1 LRKQVAEPK
10 QQEPAPPSRAH
21 VHLQWVLGSLL
32 EPFTSTWPSFKN
44 IPKRRWYK
52 MNLVLSKRKFLA
64 SACLLAGLLAFISI
78 GAGAQILT
86 PSHPPDWAQWG
97 LNPQHTL
104 FDSGVIGQPL
114 NQNIVNL
121 IYDFNVAAEQ
131 ADPNN
136 AGGLLVHYQV
146 PLVDGND
153 AYIESKDGTY
163 SNGTYSTQK
172 WHQNK
177 YSWQGGTLVKQ
188 WTFNTDWFAPGSSSL
203 FWEPVYHAALANG
216 FLYDPGQ
223 GGTIFKI
230 NKSTGAVVKRIN
242 PFGTTVNPNTFTASP
257 ITVDSSGNLYY
268 NVVQVTQNNP
278 TGFLADDVVGSWL
291 VKVTPSDVITKVS
304 YSTLLSQAVIKGE
317 AIPPANGRCNVSFSA
332 NQLPWPPQPN
342 SNPPT
347 TPCGTQRAALNIA
360 PAIAPNGTI
369 YTISKAHL
377 VTRYNYLLAVNA
389 NLTGKWAASFR
400 GRLNDGCGVSEPI
413 GNPGGAGANGGCN
426 SGATF
431 GVDPGTNEPPP
442 ARVLDDSSST
452 PTVAPD
458 GSIYYGSYSAYNYAQ
473 GHMLH
478 FSANGDFLN
487 SFFFGWDNTP
497 AIFPHGGTYSVIF
510 KNNHY
515 PGGTYCIDP
524 NWCPAPRTNA
534 DLLGP
539 ESYFVTQFD
548 PNLNT
553 EWTFQN
559 TNHQSCTRNPDG
571 TITCVSDHPNGFEWC
586 VNAAVVDANGVVY
599 ANSEDGNLYAI
610 GQGGTLVQNIFQQLA
625 LGAAYTPASMDGSG
639 RIYSQND
646 GHLFVVG
653 R

>member
-1 LRKQVAEPK
+1 
-10 QQEPAPPSRAH
+10 
-21 VHLQWVLGSLL
+21 
-32 EPFTSTWPSFKN
+32 
-44 IPKRRWYK
+44 

-64 SACLLAGLLAFISI
+64 SACLLAGLLAFMSI
-78 GAGAQILT
+78 GAGAQILS
-86 PSHPPDWAQWG
+86 PSKPPDWPQWG

-104 FDSGVIGQPL
+104 LDGGVTGQPL
-114 NQNIVNL
+114 NRNIVNL

-131 ADPNN
+131 ADPNA

-163 SNGTYSTQK
+163 SNSTYSTQK

-242 PFGTTVNPNTFTASP
+242 PFGTTINPNTFTASP

-278 TGFLADDVVGSWL
+278 TGFLTDDVVGSWL

-304 YSTLLSQAVIKGE
+304 YGTLMSQAQIKGA
-317 AIPPANGRCNVSFSA
+317 AIPRPNDRCNVAFSPA
-332 NQLPWPPQPN
+332 QLPWPPQPN
-342 SNPPT
+342 ANPPT
-347 TPCGTQRAALNIA
+347 TPCGSQRAALNIA
-360 PAIAPNGTI
+360 PAIAPDGTI
-369 YTISKAHL
+369 YTITKAHL

-413 GNPGGAGANGGCN
+413 GNPGGAGANGGC
-426 SGATF
+426 SAGATF

-452 PTVAPD
+452 PTIAPD
-458 GSIYYGSYSAYNYAQ
+458 GSIFYGSYSAYNYAQ

-548 PNLNT
+548 PNLNI
-553 EWTFQN
+553 EWNFQN
-559 TNHQSCTRNPDG
+559 TNTQSCTRNPDG

-610 GQGGTLVQNIFQQLA
+610 GQGGTLIQNIFQQLA
-625 LGAAYTPASMDGSG
+625 IGAAYTPASMDNSG

>member
-1 LRKQVAEPK
+1 
-10 QQEPAPPSRAH
+10 
-21 VHLQWVLGSLL
+21 
-32 EPFTSTWPSFKN
+32 
-44 IPKRRWYK
+44 
-52 MNLVLSKRKFLA
+52 MNLVLSKRKVLA
-64 SACLLAGLLAFISI
+64 SACLLAGLLSFLSVS
-78 GAGAQILT
+78 AGAQLVAPT
-86 PSHPPDWAQWG
+86 KPPDWAQWG

-104 FDSGVIGQPL
+104 FDGGVVGQPL
-114 NQNIVNL
+114 NQNAVIL
-121 IYDFNVAAEQ
+121 QYDFNIAAEK

-136 AGGLLVHYQV
+136 ADGLLVHYQV

-153 AYIESKDGTY
+153 VYVESKDGTY
-163 SNGTYSTQK
+163 TNSTYSTQK

-177 YSWQGGTLVKQ
+177 YTWQGGTLVKQ
-188 WTFNTDWFAPGSSSL
+188 WTFNTDWFAAGSSSL
-203 FWEPVYHAALANG
+203 FWEPVYHAVLANG

-223 GGTIFKI
+223 GGTLFKI
-230 NKSTGAVVKRIN
+230 NKSTGAIVKRIN

-257 ITVDSSGNLYY
+257 ITADSSGNLYY

-278 TGFLADDVVGSWL
+278 TGFLTDDVVGSWL
-291 VKVTPSDVITKVS
+291 VKVTPTDVITKVS
-304 YSTLLSQAVIKGE
+304 YGTLMSQAQIKGE
-317 AIPPANGRCNVSFSA
+317 APMPPNGRCKASFSDT
-332 NQLPWPPQPN
+332 QLPWPPQPN

-347 TPCGTQRAALNIA
+347 TPCGSERAAWNIA
-360 PAIAPNGTI
+360 PAIAPDGTI
-369 YTISKAHL
+369 YTIAKAHL
-377 VTRYNYLLAVNA
+377 VTRYNYLVAVNA

-400 GRLNDGCGVSEPI
+400 GRLNDGCGVSFPI
-413 GNPGGAGANGGCN
+413 GNPGGAGANGGCS

-431 GVDPGTNEPPP
+431 GVDPATNEPPP
-442 ARVLDDSSST
+442 GRVLDDSSST

-458 GSIYYGSYSAYNYAQ
+458 GSIYYGAYTAYNYAQ

-497 AIFPHGGTYSVIF
+497 AIYPHGGTYSLIF

-515 PGGTYCIDP
+515 AGGSYCIDP
-524 NWCPAPRTNA
+524 NWCPAARTNA

-548 PNLNT
+548 PNLNI
-553 EWTFQN
+553 EWSFQN
-559 TNHQSCTRNPDG
+559 TNTNSCTRNSDG

-610 GQGGTLVQNIFQQLA
+610 GQGGNLIQHIFQNLA
-625 LGAAYTPASMDGSG
+625 IGAAYTPASMDNSG

-646 GHLFVVG
+646 GFLFVVTK
-653 R
+653 